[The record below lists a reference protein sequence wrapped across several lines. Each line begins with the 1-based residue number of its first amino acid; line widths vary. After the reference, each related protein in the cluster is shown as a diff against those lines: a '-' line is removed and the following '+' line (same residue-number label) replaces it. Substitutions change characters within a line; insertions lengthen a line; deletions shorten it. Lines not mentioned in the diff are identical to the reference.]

1 MNNISIYKRK
11 DGRYEGRVNTGKA
24 ENGKR
29 HYKSFYGHSKDDV
42 IKKYE
47 SFRLSVSGNYCLT
60 EMTVRDMAF
69 EWLSIINNNIKRST
83 YANYLMKLKKHILPA
98 FGSIICSDLKS
109 RDIYAFIDRLTD
121 KGLSA
126 RYISDILVI
135 IKAVFKYASREY
147 GIKNVTEW
155 IVMPKKAQTEVRLLD
170 AGEQKKLEKY
180 IHSNPDTTSLGIAI
194 SLYTGLRIGELCALK
209 WEDIDLKKRVLSVR
223 KTIQRVQV
231 NDSNSKTR
239 LMITE
244 PKSERSKRDIPI
256 PKGLYY
262 MLKKQEA
269 LGKCYLLTGTD
280 RPIEPRTM
288 QYRFAKILKNVGL
301 PSVHFHSLRH
311 AFATKAVALG
321 FDIKTLS
328 ELLGHSSV
336 ELTLNKYVHSSFE
349 RKRSCMEL
357 MKWSA

>member
-1 MNNISIYKRK
+1 MNKLCIYKRK
-11 DGRYEGRVNTGKA
+11 DGRYEGRVNKGKT

-29 HYKSFYGHSKDDV
+29 SYKSFYGYSKDEV
-42 IKKYE
+42 NSKYE
-47 SFRLSVSGNYCLT
+47 SYRQSQSGKFSLT
-60 EMTVRDMAF
+60 EMTVSDMSL
-69 EWLSIINNNIKRST
+69 EWLSIINNSIKRST

-98 FGSIICSDLKS
+98 FGGIICSDLKS
-109 RDIYAFIDRLTD
+109 RDIYAFIDSQTS

-126 RYISDILVI
+126 RYISDIIVL
-135 IKAVFKYASREY
+135 IKAIFKYASREY

-155 IVMPKKAQTEVRLLD
+155 IVVPKKPQTAVRLLD
-170 AGEQKKLEKY
+170 TAEQKKLEKY
-180 IHSNPDTTSLGIAI
+180 IHNNPDTTNLGIAI

-223 KTIQRVQV
+223 KTIQRVQMP
-231 NDSNSKTR
+231 DSNSKTR
-239 LMITE
+239 LLITE
-244 PKSERSKRDIPI
+244 PKSEKSKRDIPI

-269 LGKCYLLTGTD
+269 LDNYFLLTGTD

-288 QYRFAKILKNVGL
+288 QYRFAKILKNVNL

-311 AFATKAVALG
+311 LFATRAVALG

-328 ELLGHSSV
+328 EILGHSSV
-336 ELTLNKYVHSSFE
+336 ELTLNRYVHSSFE

-357 MKWSA
+357 MKWST